1 MQQGKQLIII
11 GAVLLAGIVLQLV
24 LIFAESKDTPSKA
37 AVGFATEYY
46 NLSPSMTDYLC
57 SELAEQRDAGMVQD
71 YINQVADQ
79 ARQSGFELS
88 YMRKRLFSVHTEI
101 LSQTESAA
109 EVRITAKAKRNI
121 NPAFTIIAKLFFIGE
136 TYPIDETLNLIREE
150 GKWKVCGQVFDLA
163 V

>member
-1 MQQGKQLIII
+1 
-11 GAVLLAGIVLQLV
+11 
-24 LIFAESKDTPSKA
+24 
-37 AVGFATEYY
+37 
-46 NLSPSMTDYLC
+46 MTDYLC
-57 SELAEQRDAGMVQD
+57 SELAEQRDAGLVQD

-79 ARQSGFELS
+79 ARQSGFELN

-101 LSQTESAA
+101 LSQSESAA
-109 EVRITAKAKRNI
+109 EVRITATAKRNI

-136 TYPIDETLNLIREE
+136 TYAIDETLKLIKEE